1 MVILTTQKHLKAV
14 IRWYFLEEPTSIV
27 YGYARYARALMEVFP
42 IPFLLLTLVSPW
54 KNIRD
59 RKKGHGF
66 NLSEWFERLV
76 LNMISRGMGAI
87 IRLIAILFAIVLQC
101 VLLICSIAY
110 LLAWITFPAITFTA
124 IVFFVRQLV

>member
-14 IRWYFLEEPTSIV
+14 VRWYFLEEPVAIV
-27 YGYARYARALMEVFP
+27 YGYGRYARALMEVFP

-76 LNMISRGMGAI
+76 LNMISRTMGAI
-87 IRLIAILFAIVLQC
+87 IRMIAILFAITLQC
-101 VLLICSIAY
+101 VLLACSTAY
-110 LLAWITFPAITFTA
+110 LLIWISFPAITITA
-124 IVFFVRQLV
+124 TFFLVRQLV